1 MQVLRIKISH
11 ILVSGFCVALLLGM
25 APGTSAQKKV
35 SKKKQAEKK
44 AQQDELANS
53 QTPDRV
59 LYDRALDD
67 MKHSRYTEGR
77 LALQTLINTYPDSEY
92 LAKAKLSL
100 ADSYFKEGGT
110 SSLTQAIAEYKDFKT
125 FFPFLDEAAY
135 AQMQVGMCHY
145 KMMEK
150 ADRDTSQAEFAES
163 EFQAMLL
170 EYPQSTIAPQ
180 AEQRLREVQEILADG
195 EFKIAR
201 FYYGKVDYR
210 AAAARLAEVTD
221 RYPLYSQ
228 SDEALWMLADI
239 YMKTRLTQKDEDY
252 RNVMSAA
259 AGQSY
264 ARLAKDYPLSKRTP
278 EAKARLKAMGM
289 AVPEPDPNAM
299 ARMQKE
305 QSYAKEHH
313 TSYAAILKGPV
324 GMLKGAPDVSTAAH
338 AGQPNLKPPDDTF
351 AATEVLKPLS
361 GGPSM
366 NLGVTVQSGNSGGGA
381 PSTPADTTAPSTSS
395 GSSTQT
401 PQVGAQIITSPAE
414 LTAATA
420 PPASTA
426 PAQAAP
432 GSAVSPAD
440 APAAAPAQPA
450 TGQTS
455 DGTPQDQS
463 PQAAPAGQPS
473 SQSAQRTTDSKDESS
488 SKKKKGVR
496 KLIPW

>member
-1 MQVLRIKISH
+1 MQVLRTRNSLIS
-11 ILVSGFCVALLLGM
+11 ISGFCLALLLAM
-25 APGTSAQKKV
+25 SPGAGAQKKV

-44 AQQDELANS
+44 AQQEELANS
-53 QTPDRV
+53 QTPDKV

-110 SSLTQAIAEYKDFKT
+110 TNYTQAIAEYKDFGT

-135 AQMQVGMCHY
+135 AQMQVGMCHF

-150 ADRDTSQAEFAES
+150 ADRDTSQAELAES

-170 EYPQSTIAPQ
+170 KFPQSSMVPQ

-210 AAAARLAEVTD
+210 AAGARLAEVTD

-239 YMKTRLTQKDEDY
+239 YMKTRQTQKDEDY

-259 AGQSY
+259 AGQNY
-264 ARLAKDYPLSKRTP
+264 ARLARDYPLSKHSP

-305 QSYAKEHH
+305 QSYVKEHH
-313 TSYAAILKGPV
+313 TSYAALLKGPM

-351 AATEVLKPLS
+351 AATEILKPNS

-366 NLGVTVQSGNSGGGA
+366 NLGVTVQGGGA
-381 PSTPADTTAPSTSS
+381 AGGALSTQADTTAPSASS

-401 PQVGAQIITSPAE
+401 PQVGAQIITPPADQP
-414 LTAATA
+414 AATA
-420 PPASTA
+420 PRAATA
-426 PAQAAP
+426 PAQPAP
-432 GSAVSPAD
+432 GSAVPPAD

-455 DGTPQDQS
+455 DGTSQDQ
-463 PQAAPAGQPS
+463 PQAAPSGQPS
-473 SQSAQRTTDSKDESS
+473 STSGPRTTDAKDESS

>member
-1 MQVLRIKISH
+1 MQLLRTKISH

-25 APGTSAQKKV
+25 APGAGAQKKV

-53 QTPDRV
+53 QTPDKV

-110 SSLTQAIAEYKDFKT
+110 TNYTQAIAEYKDFGT

-135 AQMQVGMCHY
+135 AQMQVGMCHF

-150 ADRDTSQAEFAES
+150 ADRDTSQAELAES

-170 EYPQSTIAPQ
+170 KFPQSSTVPQ
-180 AEQRLREVQEILADG
+180 VEQRLREVQEILADG

-201 FYYGKVDYR
+201 FYFGKVDYR

-252 RNVMSAA
+252 RNVMSAS

-264 ARLAKDYPLSKRTP
+264 ARLARDYPLSKHTP

-361 GGPSM
+361 GGPSFS
-366 NLGVTVQSGNSGGGA
+366 LTPSIPGGGGSA
-381 PSTPADTTAPSTSS
+381 PSTQADTTSPSTNS
-395 GSSTQT
+395 GTTSQS
-401 PQVGAQIITSPAE
+401 PQVGAQIIAPPADQPAA
-414 LTAATA
+414 TGPPAATA
-420 PPASTA
+420 PS
-426 PAQAAP
+426 QAAP

-440 APAAAPAQPA
+440 TPAAAPAQAA
-450 TGQTS
+450 TGQST
-455 DGTPQDQS
+455 DGTSQDQ
-463 PQAAPAGQPS
+463 PAQAAPAGQPS
-473 SQSAQRTTDSKDESS
+473 TPPAQRTTDSKDESS